1 MKKILTAI
9 LVIATMLFITA
20 CNRSAELEMYLSQV
34 RTSIY
39 KCQTADYTVT
49 VYGEEKET
57 PFLSDGFVGTIKKY
71 VTVKIENFTKSPD
84 DAQVDIYYGDI
95 SLSGRF
101 EYNPL
106 NGKFTAV
113 LDAQVL
119 PTGDIINVV
128 IKNGENEQALVAKNV
143 ISNEVIDYKKALK
156 SVSSK
161 AGSKINKMLDAG
173 GNSIEVRLRIL
184 MEGNR
189 PYYYVSAIEK
199 SGKTIAF
206 LVDGLNGEV
215 LAEREF
221 N

>member
-1 MKKILTAI
+1 MKKIITAI
-9 LVIATMLFITA
+9 MIVVTMLFISS

-34 RTSIY
+34 RTSLY
-39 KCQTADYTVT
+39 KCQSNDYTVT

-57 PFLSDGFVGTIKKY
+57 PFISDGFVGTLKKY
-71 VTVKIENFTKSPD
+71 VTVKIENFTESPD
-84 DAQVDIYYGDI
+84 DAQVDIYYGNF

-113 LDAQVL
+113 LDAEVL
-119 PTGDIINVV
+119 PTGDVINVV
-128 IKNGENEQALVAKNV
+128 IKNAGNEQALVAKNV
-143 ISNEVIDYKKALK
+143 ISGNVIDYKKALK

-161 AGSKINKMLDAG
+161 AGAKINKMLDAG

-184 MEGNR
+184 TEGDR

-199 SGKTIAF
+199 SGKTLAF